1 MSIKSLGK
9 TITQELAQVF
19 EKIEASQS
27 EKFIEAIDNAKRI
40 ILIGAGREG
49 LSTRAFTMRLM
60 HMGLDAHWIWDDTTP
75 SIGVGDLLIATSGCG
90 EIGHIHYVV
99 EKAKKQGAGIALVTG
114 DPYKKTAQLADLIL
128 FVPASVYLGSAD
140 VVSSV
145 QPMGNLFEQALLITF
160 DMIVMALR
168 DKKGITPGDMEKMH
182 RNLE

>member
-9 TITQELAQVF
+9 TITLELEKVFDKIDDSQV
-19 EKIEASQS
+19 AA
-27 EKFIEAIDNAKRI
+27 FIEAIRNAKRI

-49 LSTRAFTMRLM
+49 PATRAFTMRLM
-60 HMGLDAHWIWDDTTP
+60 HLGLDAHWIWDDTTP
-75 SIGVGDLLIATSGCG
+75 GIGRGDLLIATSGSG

-99 EKAKKQGAGIALVTG
+99 ETAKKRGAGIALVTG
-114 DPYKKTAQLADLIL
+114 DPHKRTAEIADLIL

-140 VVSSV
+140 VVLSV

-160 DMIVMALR
+160 DMIIIILR
-168 DKKGITPGDMEKMH
+168 DRLEITLEAMEKMH